1 MINRK
6 SVPLDPQTNMNAVED
21 FLLLVLHAHI
31 VAAGETISSYV
42 SVTSVSDLAR
52 RILNNYVYLPHPGAE
67 EEESMETTHD
77 GVHFYSMELLT
88 LSLIWHSFHDA
99 IKEGDG
105 ERIVRYWKLLLIIFK
120 ASNHRNYAK
129 EAVLFLFQ
137 YFYQF
142 SDRQKEQ
149 LLWGR
154 FVNTQGR
161 AGANIPSDL
170 HMEHLNRRLK
180 TVLRNM
186 EANVNPNSVVKAG
199 KCIAAIHRVC
209 KGN

>member
-1 MINRK
+1 
-6 SVPLDPQTNMNAVED
+6 MNAAED

-52 RILNNYVYLPHPGAE
+52 RILNNYVYLPSSWE
-67 EEESMETTHD
+67 EEESTKTTHD

-99 IKEGDG
+99 IKEGDR
-105 ERIVRYWKLLLIIFK
+105 ERIVRYWKLLIIIFK
-120 ASNHRNYAK
+120 ASNHRNFAK

-137 YFYQF
+137 YLHQF

-161 AGANIPSDL
+161 VGANIPSDL
-170 HMEHLNRRLK
+170 HMEHLNRHLK
-180 TVLRNM
+180 TVLCNM

-199 KCIAAIHRVC
+199 K
-209 KGN
+209 

>member
-6 SVPLDPQTNMNAVED
+6 SVPLDPQTNMNAAED

-31 VAAGETISSYV
+31 VVAGETISSYV

-105 ERIVRYWKLLLIIFK
+105 ERIVRLKLLIIGIMPRRQYCFYFSTCTSFQTGRK
-120 ASNHRNYAK
+120 NSFFGV
-129 EAVLFLFQ
+129 VL
-137 YFYQF
+137 
-142 SDRQKEQ
+142 
-149 LLWGR
+149 
-154 FVNTQGR
+154 
-161 AGANIPSDL
+161 
-170 HMEHLNRRLK
+170 
-180 TVLRNM
+180 
-186 EANVNPNSVVKAG
+186 
-199 KCIAAIHRVC
+199 
-209 KGN
+209 

>member
-6 SVPLDPQTNMNAVED
+6 SVPLDLQTKMNAAED

-31 VAAGETISSYV
+31 VAAGETISTYV

-67 EEESMETTHD
+67 EEESMEITHD

-99 IKEGDG
+99 IKEGGG
-105 ERIVRYWKLLLIIFK
+105 ECIVRYWKLLLIIFK

-129 EAVLFLFQ
+129 EALLFLFNTCTSFQ
-137 YFYQF
+137 T
-142 SDRQKEQ
+142 
-149 LLWGR
+149 GR
-154 FVNTQGR
+154 K
-161 AGANIPSDL
+161 
-170 HMEHLNRRLK
+170 NRFFGV
-180 TVLRNM
+180 VL
-186 EANVNPNSVVKAG
+186 
-199 KCIAAIHRVC
+199 
-209 KGN
+209 